1 MWCGHTSLFVHSP
14 TIATSTPY
22 VAVSEHSEPKS
33 SSRGGQGF
41 RSDQKGLTTGE
52 IRHADRIVLATHNIP
67 LRIGMNPVL
76 TEEEMRRALFGGG
89 EQVAQGSAPPVQ
101 KPLSDIVITQSAKA
115 AEKKK
120 IAKAFTPRLRVTL
133 RVGNEFEGK
142 THEMVH
148 EADTL
153 STLLAEQEA
162 TKAARKKFR
171 FVEVVSIK
179 SM

>member
-1 MWCGHTSLFVHSP
+1 
-14 TIATSTPY
+14 
-22 VAVSEHSEPKS
+22 
-33 SSRGGQGF
+33 
-41 RSDQKGLTTGE
+41 
-52 IRHADRIVLATHNIP
+52 
-67 LRIGMNPVL
+67 MNPEL
-76 TEEEMRRALFGGG
+76 TEEEMRRALFGAG
-89 EQVAQGSAPPVQ
+89 EQDAQDNAPAVQ
-101 KPLSDIVITQSAKA
+101 KPVADIVITPPAKV

-120 IAKAFTPRLRVTL
+120 VAKAFTPRLRVTL

-142 THEMVH
+142 MHEMVH

-171 FVEVVSIK
+171 FVEVVSIQ